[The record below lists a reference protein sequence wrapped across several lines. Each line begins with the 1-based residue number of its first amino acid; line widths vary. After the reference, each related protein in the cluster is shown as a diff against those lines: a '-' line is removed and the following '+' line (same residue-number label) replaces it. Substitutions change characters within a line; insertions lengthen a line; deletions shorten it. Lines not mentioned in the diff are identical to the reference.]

1 MLTVGKRY
9 VYGGRVAC
17 YPSGDVEG
25 APRKYGF
32 HTNIA
37 TKPMI
42 ISTLVKVIREGS
54 YVERDIR
61 CLDEYNFYEKKKNG
75 AFGAIIGKHDDL
87 LMTRAIGLHIAFYEM
102 ELPKEIDIRKRQP
115 HSAHGRRDVKS
126 AAVI

>member
-1 MLTVGKRY
+1 M
-9 VYGGRVAC
+9 AC